1 MKKVALVGAGERTK
15 NYNLPILNQMKD
27 KIEIVGVTTKSGKV
41 TPGCGLDDVP
51 VFSSVTEMT
60 EKTNPDVVIVSIKSS
75 AVSEILDELLVL
87 DTTIL
92 FETTDNF
99 EVYSKIE
106 QQAVG
111 KIGILEQWPF
121 LPLEQL
127 KKKALDSGALG
138 RITMVENNFRTYDYH
153 GSAQIR
159 NYLSAKTN
167 IASLKGVTNIYGSEA
182 FTRSSGEAFGP
193 STERVRIKTGIFH
206 DGTLL
211 MYKYSDSHKKMPFR
225 GHSTLNVYGTRG
237 SIVAGCLT
245 GECWDMNVLDS
256 EDDTTHNVGVQKEYE
271 GEEIKKLTISLP
283 NDLGDVVWENKYSGL
298 SEYQLATAYLFEEM
312 LVNENIIYG
321 VDDAIQDMIIAYTQ

>member
-159 NYLSAKTN
+159 SYLSAKTN
-167 IASLKGVTNIYGSEA
+167 IASLKGITNIYGSEA
-182 FTRSSGEAFGP
+182 FINNTGEAVEP

-283 NDLGDVVWENKYSGL
+283 NDLGDVVWENKYNGL
-298 SEYQLATAYLFEEM
+298 SEYQLATAHLFEEM

>member
-41 TPGCGLDDVP
+41 TPGCGLDGVP

-60 EKTNPDVVIVSIKSS
+60 EKTSPDVIVVSIKSS

-92 FETTDNF
+92 LETTDDF

-106 QQAVG
+106 QQAAG
-111 KIGILEQWPF
+111 KVGILEQWPF

-167 IASLKGVTNIYGSEA
+167 IASLKGITNIYGSEA
-182 FTRSSGEAFGP
+182 FINNTGEAVEP

-283 NDLGDVVWENKYSGL
+283 NDLGDVVWENKYNGL
-298 SEYQLATAYLFEEM
+298 SEYQLATAHLFEEM